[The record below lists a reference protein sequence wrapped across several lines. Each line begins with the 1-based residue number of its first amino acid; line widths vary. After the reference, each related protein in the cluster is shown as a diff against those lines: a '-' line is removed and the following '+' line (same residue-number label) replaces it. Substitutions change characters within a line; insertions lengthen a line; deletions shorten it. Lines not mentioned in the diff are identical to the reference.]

1 MLLKNKLSL
10 FLFII
15 LNVLIFFEIPLY
27 SQEKDIVK
35 SYLIA
40 GISVE
45 GNRFAESETII
56 ALSGLNVGDKFNYP
70 YDEKV
75 SSAIKSLWDRK
86 QFSNVD
92 IVISKVTSLGVF
104 FTIKVEEFQRLSE
117 IKFEGNSQ
125 IKDKDI
131 LKAFGKTRGDIINK
145 YHLYLAKKAI
155 KKLYDDEHYVA
166 AKIDISFE
174 KTDSAAYSKVKVKID
189 EGTEYF
195 VNSVRFKG
203 NTELSSSDLAGAFD
217 KTHSKS
223 WYEFWRSSKFDNKEY
238 KKDLEKLTQYLKKG
252 GFVDAYIIKD
262 TLSFNE
268 TTGAVDVRV
277 DIFEGNKVYVRKI
290 KFSGN
295 TVYNE
300 EALLKRIEFKKGDL
314 YNVERFER
322 NLRGNE
328 EFTDASSLYHNSG
341 YLAAQFE
348 KEESRIGKDSVD
360 ITVNI
365 FENDRFKI
373 RRVEIVGNN
382 KTKDK
387 VIRRE
392 LFTHPGDY
400 FDRSAIIRSVRTLS
414 AMNYFNP
421 ESLQPRPEPVP
432 NDKTSVDII
441 YKVEERSTDTFNA
454 SVGFAGT
461 FGLTGSIGL
470 TFNNFSIDEPLF
482 GGGGQLFNFN
492 WEFGQMS
499 RLQQFSIGYT
509 QPWFN
514 DSPTTVGFNL
524 FDSKINYGYILRR
537 TGASLNLGRRFR
549 WPDDYFRGDLFLR
562 YQLNDNQS
570 TSNYGYYR
578 PGKFTEAT
586 IGFSVS
592 RNSLDHPF
600 FPSSGSKFSLN
611 SNFALGGIG
620 VGGTDYL
627 KNEFAFEFYNPL
639 MKIKESN
646 RLVLLLSTKLGY
658 LTGIS
663 SDTAFSPIELYRMG
677 GNGLSGFGVTPLR
690 GYADQS
696 IESQGGKVMARFI
709 AELRFAI
716 SVDPMPVFFYGF
728 AEAGNVWKSLAIAD
742 PMSLKRS
749 AGVGLQMLLNPIGI
763 IGFSYGYGFD
773 PTGTDFNNS
782 GWKFLFHLGQ

>member
-1 MLLKNKLSL
+1 MLLKNKLTL
-10 FLFII
+10 FLFIFWNFLI
-15 LNVLIFFEIPLY
+15 LLVSTSF
-27 SQEKDIVK
+27 SQEKDIIKTYV
-35 SYLIA
+35 IA
-40 GISVE
+40 GINVE
-45 GNRFAESETII
+45 GNKFAESETII
-56 ALSGLNVGDKFNYP
+56 ALSGLTVGDKFNFP
-70 YDEKV
+70 YDEKIAT
-75 SSAIKSLWDRK
+75 SIKNLWERK

-92 IVISKVTSLGVF
+92 IVISRVTSLGVF

-117 IKFEGNSQ
+117 IKLDGNSQ
-125 IKDKDI
+125 IKDKDV
-131 LKAFGKTRGDIINK
+131 LKAIGKSRGDIINK

-166 AKIDISFE
+166 AKISLSLE
-174 KTDSAAYSKVKVKID
+174 KTDSTTHSNLKVVID

-195 VNSVRFKG
+195 VKSIVFDGNS
-203 NTELSSSDLAGAFD
+203 ELSSSDLASSFD

-223 WYEFWRSSKFDNKEY
+223 WYEFWKSSKFDKKEY
-238 KKDLEKLTQYLKKG
+238 KKDLERLNLYLKKS
-252 GFVDAYIIKD
+252 GFIDAYIKKD
-262 TLSFNE
+262 TIAFNSE
-268 TTGAVDVRV
+268 TGAVDVKI
-277 DIFEGNKVYVRKI
+277 DIFEGNRVYIRKI

-300 EALLKRIEFKKGDL
+300 ETLLKRIEFKKGDL

-328 EFTDASSLYHNSG
+328 EFSDASSLYHNSG

-348 KEESRIGKDSVD
+348 KEETRIGKDSID
-360 ITVNI
+360 LSINI

-373 RRVEIVGNN
+373 RRVDIVGNT

-414 AMNYFNP
+414 SMNYFNP

-514 DSPTTVGFNL
+514 DSPTTIGFNL
-524 FDSKINYGYILRR
+524 FDSRINYGYQLRR

-578 PGKFTEAT
+578 PGKNTEAT
-586 IGFSVS
+586 IGFGVS

-611 SNFALGGIG
+611 TNFALGG
-620 VGGTDYL
+620 VGLGQTDYF
-627 KNEFAFEFYNPL
+627 KNEFLFEFYNPL

-646 RLVLLLSTKLGY
+646 RLVLMLSTKIGY
-658 LTGIS
+658 LTGLS

-716 SVDPMPVFFYGF
+716 SVDPMPIFFYGF
-728 AEAGNVWKSLAIAD
+728 AEAGNVWKSLTIAD
-742 PMSLKRS
+742 PFSLKRS

-773 PTGTDFNNS
+773 PTGTDFS
-782 GWKFLFHLGQ
+782 ATGWKFLFHLGQ